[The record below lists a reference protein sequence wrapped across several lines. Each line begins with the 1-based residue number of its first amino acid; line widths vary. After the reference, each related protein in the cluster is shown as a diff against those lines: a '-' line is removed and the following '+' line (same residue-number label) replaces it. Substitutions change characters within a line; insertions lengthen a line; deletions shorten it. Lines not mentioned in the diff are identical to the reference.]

1 MLDSRNLKS
10 RADACHATGFTLVEV
25 MIVVAIV
32 AILASVALPAYS
44 DYIRRSQLQEAFTF
58 LADYRVK
65 MEQYFQDNKNYGT
78 NGTCATAGS
87 ANNWNT
93 FQPTGAEYF
102 SFACQTNNDDQ
113 EFLVTATGNG
123 SLTAG
128 YAYTIDH
135 NGNKRTI
142 SFAGASMARPCW
154 LTKSTAC

>member
-1 MLDSRNLKS
+1 MLDSRNFKS
-10 RADACHATGFTLVEV
+10 RADTCPAAGFTLVEV

-32 AILASVALPAYS
+32 AILASVALPAYN

-65 MEQYFQDNKNYGT
+65 MEQYFQDNKNYGM
-78 NGTCATAGS
+78 GGVCATAGS
-87 ANNWNT
+87 ASSWNS
-93 FQPTGAEYF
+93 FVPRGAEYF
-102 SFACQTNNDDQ
+102 SFACATGNDDQ
-113 EFLVTATGNG
+113 EFLVTATGTG
-123 SLTAG
+123 SMTSG

-135 NGNKRTI
+135 NGSKRTI